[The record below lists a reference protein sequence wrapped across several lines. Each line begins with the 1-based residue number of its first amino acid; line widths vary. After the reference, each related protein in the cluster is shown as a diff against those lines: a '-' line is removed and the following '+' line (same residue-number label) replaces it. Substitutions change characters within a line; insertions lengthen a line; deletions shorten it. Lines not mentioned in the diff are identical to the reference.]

1 MRIPTALHA
10 EEASS
15 ITTIEQLSLSI
26 EHVAIGPHR
35 YRMTMK
41 TLSLFLFLVVT
52 TSLLHVS
59 ESFSARAPMTM
70 VSLRLPSFGRS
81 THLNIA
87 STADDNISTR
97 YLREIE
103 KKEAV
108 LSKRREEAMA
118 KLSQYE
124 ETLSKL
130 SEKKAEYLAASQVA
144 ELPDGGSFSETTMR
158 SVVKAF
164 LWRIVA
170 GSITFVATLQFTGSV
185 TSAIQV
191 VMGDFFSKAF
201 TMFLGER
208 LMNRSQA
215 GRKKG
220 SDAAGRSLA
229 KALIWRLFAICNTL
243 CLAVFVTKDMNAA
256 AKVASVDAL
265 IKTAL
270 MFFYERVWA
279 RINWGKEFLID
290 FAI

>member
-1 MRIPTALHA
+1 MKAF
-10 EEASS
+10 SN
-15 ITTIEQLSLSI
+15 LSI
-26 EHVAIGPHR
+26 VLVAA
-35 YRMTMK
+35 
-41 TLSLFLFLVVT
+41 SLQ
-52 TSLLHVS
+52 VS
-59 ESFSARAPMTM
+59 ECFSAGAAQTPMTM
-70 VSLRLPSFGRS
+70 ALRLPSFARPKFSPSRLG
-81 THLNIA
+81 IA
-87 STADDNISTR
+87 STADDNVSTR

-108 LSKRREEAMA
+108 IAKRREEAMA

-124 ETLSKL
+124 ATLSKL
-130 SEKKAEYLAASQVA
+130 SETKAQYLAGSQLTEPPA
-144 ELPDGGSFSETTMR
+144 GGSFSETTIR

-164 LWRIVA
+164 VWRIVA
-170 GSITFVATLQFTGSV
+170 GSITFVTTLQFSGSITAAV
-185 TSAIQV
+185 QV

-208 LMNRSQA
+208 LMNKSQA
-215 GRKKG
+215 GRTKG

-243 CLAVFVTKDMNAA
+243 CLAIFVTKDMSAA
-256 AKVASVDAL
+256 AKVASTDAL

-279 RINWGKEFLID
+279 RIEWGKEYLVE